1 MDLTSV
7 VPNYVPEIWT
17 DIVLYLRRDSYS
29 VQGCCPFCK
38 IIQTCHGLIYPCW
51 SLARKLTSAKTCR
64 LATFPPS
71 ILLLESSSCRYR
83 VNNLLCSMDIA
94 TIFIKKLSSYG
105 TTVGLMKF
113 VAALYIVLM
122 VSSTNSEHRS
132 TVCSLYFFLLTKINK
147 NENVQKNMILV
158 KKLVFC
164 SQMIDSQKRSDSLI
178 CSFIMSDL
186 SKLLTI
192 ALLSWATWA
201 IWSTLLICPEQ
212 SEKITHSHS
221 FVLSDLSKFER
232 MSEFPT
238 LMIRSLA
245 EPQKKEVN
253 PKTPIPGMAF
263 LAGSMWSRLLLV
275 HVAQESVSDLWLWS
289 DKHHT
294 VVQTILEHF

>member
-7 VPNYVPEIWT
+7 VPNYVPEICT

-147 NENVQKNMILV
+147 NENYKIKGAIMHKIVSRV
-158 KKLVFC
+158 KKPPKKSFTC
-164 SQMIDSQKRSDSLI
+164 TKPPQKCFTCAKTSQKCFTCAKTSQK
-178 CSFIMSDL
+178 CFTCA
-186 SKLLTI
+186 KT
-192 ALLSWATWA
+192 
-201 IWSTLLICPEQ
+201 
-212 SEKITHSHS
+212 
-221 FVLSDLSKFER
+221 
-232 MSEFPT
+232 
-238 LMIRSLA
+238 
-245 EPQKKEVN
+245 PQKCFTCAK
-253 PKTPIPGMAF
+253 KTNKNKKF
-263 LAGSMWSRLLLV
+263 
-275 HVAQESVSDLWLWS
+275 HVRKTTKCFHMEKKIFTWKKPQIFF
-289 DKHHT
+289 HM
-294 VVQTILEHF
+294 